1 MHLNCGD
8 QTQLTPHPPPQ
19 RVRQTWNKYNLY
31 NLANDRPALNTIRP
45 QTRTFFQQKWAAKRL
60 ARGYH
65 GEHIKE
71 RAWERMFD
79 RRLLSVV
86 NMEPAYMAKYDG
98 SEQAS
103 GRGQG
108 TGMDNELL
116 ERQRGVDKWARERGE
131 KKTPYM
137 QMAFAPMERRLDIAV
152 FRALFASSA
161 RQARQFCVHGAV
173 KVNGK
178 RVCSGSQSHGSVVT
192 QQRLTDVCFRR

>member
-1 MHLNCGD
+1 
-8 QTQLTPHPPPQ
+8 
-19 RVRQTWNKYNLY
+19 
-31 NLANDRPALNTIRP
+31 
-45 QTRTFFQQKWAAKRL
+45 
-60 ARGYH
+60 
-65 GEHIKE
+65 
-71 RAWERMFD
+71 MFD

-86 NMEPAYMAKYDG
+86 NMEPSYMAKYDG

-108 TGMDNELL
+108 TGKTDALL
-116 ERQRGVDKWARERGE
+116 ERQRGSGR
-131 KKTPYM
+131 KTPYM

-178 RVCSGSQSHGSVVT
+178 RVCLALFTQKGRVSTDGSAC
-192 QQRLTDVCFRR
+192 R

>member
-1 MHLNCGD
+1 
-8 QTQLTPHPPPQ
+8 
-19 RVRQTWNKYNLY
+19 
-31 NLANDRPALNTIRP
+31 
-45 QTRTFFQQKWAAKRL
+45 
-60 ARGYH
+60 
-65 GEHIKE
+65 
-71 RAWERMFD
+71 MFD

-108 TGMDNELL
+108 TGATSKLL
-116 ERQRGVDKWARERGE
+116 QAQRGGG

-152 FRALFASSA
+152 FRAMFASSA

-178 RVCSGSQSHGSVVT
+178 RVCSGRSLQCLRSV
-192 QQRLTDVCFRR
+192 